1 MLVSKSIGGKMTQ
14 ERLTMRKIQE
24 VLRLKWACRLSNREI
39 ARSCSISHST
49 VQEYLRRAE
58 GAGLS
63 WPLPDSL
70 TEDALFQQL
79 FPEHLPAEAQPRALP
94 DWPQVHA
101 ELRKR
106 NVTLKLLWTEYNQ
119 VHPDGFKYSQYCER
133 YRHWAAKL
141 NPPMRLVHKAGE
153 KLFVDYTGDTVPL
166 VDPHT
171 GEITQAEIF
180 VAVLGASN
188 YTYAEAQL
196 SQELEHWIGGH
207 VRALAFMAG
216 VPLVVV
222 PDNLKSGVTHPSR
235 YEPDLNPTYQEL
247 ARHYGFVVIPA
258 RVRRPRDKAKVEAG
272 VQVVER
278 WILAR
283 LRHQTFFD
291 LASLN
296 QTIAQLRD
304 EINQRPMVHLEK
316 SRQELF
322 VAVDQP
328 ALHPLPPTPYEFAR
342 LKTCRV
348 NIDYHVEYLK
358 HYYSVPYTLIHEE
371 VTLRATER
379 TVEILHKNRVIATH
393 PRSDVPGRY
402 TTEPTHMPVRHQKA
416 LEWSPERFVR
426 WAEDQGPATT
436 QVIQAVLAG
445 REHPEQAYRSC
456 LGILSLAR
464 RFDKARLE
472 NACQQAL
479 AAQLQISYRA
489 IKRLLEN
496 PGADAS
502 DARPAH
508 DNIRGET
515 YYQ

>member
-1 MLVSKSIGGKMTQ
+1 MTR

-24 VLRLKWACRLSNREI
+24 VLRLKWSCGLSNRAI

-49 VQEYLRRAE
+49 VQEYLQRAAE
-58 GAGLS
+58 AGLS
-63 WPLPDSL
+63 WPLPEAL
-70 TEDALFQQL
+70 TEDALFQKL
-79 FPEHLPAEAQPRALP
+79 FPERLSAEVQPKALP
-94 DWPQVHA
+94 DWPQVHT
-101 ELRKR
+101 ELRKP
-106 NVTLKLLWTEYNQ
+106 NVTLKLLWTEYQ
-119 VHPDGFKYSQYCER
+119 QAHPDGLHYSQYCDR
-133 YRHWAAKL
+133 YRHWAATL

-153 KLFVDYTGDTVPL
+153 KLFVDYAGDTVPL

-171 GEITQAEIF
+171 GEITQAQIF
-180 VAVLGASN
+180 VAVLGASS
-188 YTYAEAQL
+188 YTYAEAQP
-196 SQELEHWIGGH
+196 SQALEHWIGGH
-207 VRALAFMAG
+207 VRALAFIDGA
-216 VPLVVV
+216 PLVVV

-258 RVRRPRDKAKVEAG
+258 RVRRPRDKAKVETG

-278 WILAR
+278 WIVAR

-296 QTIAQLRD
+296 QAIRPLLD
-304 EINQRPMVHLEK
+304 EINQRPMAHLEK

-322 VAVDQP
+322 AAVDHP
-328 ALHPLPPTPYEFAR
+328 ALHPLPATPYEFAC

-379 TVEILHKNRVIATH
+379 TVEILHKNRAIATH
-393 PRSDVPGRY
+393 LRSDVPGRY
-402 TTEPTHMPVRHQKA
+402 TTQPLHMPVRHQKA

-426 WAEDQGPATT
+426 WAEDLGPATT

-456 LGILSLAR
+456 MGILNLAR
-464 RFDKARLE
+464 RFDKAPLE
-472 NACQQAL
+472 YACQQAL
-479 AAQLQISYRA
+479 AAPLLLSYRE
-489 IKRLLEN
+489 IKRLLEDQGVDSS
-496 PGADAS
+496 GAL
-502 DARPAH
+502 PAH
-508 DNIRGET
+508 DNIRGKA

>member
-1 MLVSKSIGGKMTQ
+1 VPG
-14 ERLTMRKIQE
+14 
-24 VLRLKWACRLSNREI
+24 
-39 ARSCSISHST
+39 
-49 VQEYLRRAE
+49 
-58 GAGLS
+58 
-63 WPLPDSL
+63 
-70 TEDALFQQL
+70 
-79 FPEHLPAEAQPRALP
+79 EAQPRALP

-207 VRALAFMAG
+207 VRALAFMDG

-296 QTIAQLRD
+296 QTIGQLRD

-348 NIDYHVEYLK
+348 SIDYHVEYLK

-379 TVEILHKNRVIATH
+379 TVEILHKNRAIATH

-402 TTEPTHMPVRHQKA
+402 TTQPTHMPVRHQKA

-426 WAEDQGPATT
+426 WAEDLGPATT

-464 RFDKARLE
+464 RFDKAPLE

-479 AAQLQISYRA
+479 AAQLQISYRE
-489 IKRLLEN
+489 IKRLLESR
-496 PGADAS
+496 GADPS
-502 DARPAH
+502 DALPAH
-508 DNIRGET
+508 DNLRGAA

>member
-1 MLVSKSIGGKMTQ
+1 MTQ

-24 VLRLKWACRLSNREI
+24 VLRLKWACGLSNRAI

-49 VQEYLRRAE
+49 VKEYLQRAE
-58 GAGLS
+58 AAGLT
-63 WPLPDSL
+63 WPLPEPLNEEELSK
-70 TEDALFQQL
+70 QL
-79 FPEHLPAEAQPRALP
+79 FPERLPAEAKPKALP
-94 DWPQVHA
+94 AWPQVHA
-101 ELRKR
+101 ELRQP
-106 NVTLKLLWTEYNQ
+106 NVTLKLLWTEYQEAN
-119 VHPDGFKYSQYCER
+119 PDGFQYSQYCER
-133 YRHWAAKL
+133 YRQWAATL

-153 KLFVDYTGDTVPL
+153 KLFVDYAGDTVPL
-166 VDPHT
+166 VDPQT
-171 GEITQAEIF
+171 GEITQAQIF
-180 VAVLGASN
+180 VAVLGASS
-188 YTYAEAQL
+188 YTYAEAQV

-207 VRALAFMAG
+207 VRALAFIDG

-222 PDNLKSGVTHPSR
+222 PDNLKSGVRHPSR

-247 ARHYGFVVIPA
+247 ARHYGFAVIPA
-258 RVRRPRDKAKVEAG
+258 RVRRPRDKAKVETG

-283 LRHQTFFD
+283 LRHQTFFS

-296 QTIAQLRD
+296 QSIRQLLE
-304 EINQRPMVHLEK
+304 EINRRPMAHLEK

-322 VAVDQP
+322 DAVDHP

-348 NIDYHVEYLK
+348 NIDYHVEYHK

-379 TVEILHKNRVIATH
+379 TLEILHKGQAVAVH

-402 TTEPTHMPVRHQKA
+402 TTQSTHMPVRHQKA
-416 LEWSPERFVR
+416 LEWSSERFVR
-426 WAEDQGPATT
+426 WAEDLGPATT

-445 REHPEQAYRSC
+445 RTHPEQAYRSC
-456 LGILSLAR
+456 LGILNLAS

-472 NACQQAL
+472 TACQQAM
-479 AAQLQISYRA
+479 AAPQLLSYRE

-496 PGADAS
+496 QVADRSEA
-502 DARPAH
+502 DHAH
-508 DNIRGET
+508 DNIRGEA